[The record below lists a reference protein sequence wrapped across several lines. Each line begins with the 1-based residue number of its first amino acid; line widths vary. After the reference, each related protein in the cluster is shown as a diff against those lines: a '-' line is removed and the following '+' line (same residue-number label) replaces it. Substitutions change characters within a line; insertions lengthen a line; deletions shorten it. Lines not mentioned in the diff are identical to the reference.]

1 MAKKKQNPVRYRGAR
16 SDASVATIVWRI
28 ERDYKLPEGSVRLY
42 LPSGRRAHV
51 DGSIQNLLNR
61 WDKA

>member
-1 MAKKKQNPVRYRGAR
+1 MATKKQKPVRYRGAR
-16 SDASVATIVWRI
+16 ADASIASIIRRI
-28 ERDYKLPEGSVRLY
+28 ECDYKLPEGSVRLY

>member
-1 MAKKKQNPVRYRGAR
+1 MTTKKQNPVRYRGAR
-16 SDASVATIVWRI
+16 ADTSVASIVRRI

-51 DGSIQNLLNR
+51 DGTIQNLLNR
-61 WDKA
+61 RGKT

>member
-1 MAKKKQNPVRYRGAR
+1 MATKKQNAVRYRGAR
-16 SDASVATIVWRI
+16 ADASVASIVRRI

-51 DGSIQNLLNR
+51 DGSIQNLLTR